1 MKRTSKYLSL
11 FIISFLFTALISIF
25 ILPSVVFADPQWEY
39 KYNYMENEWEYVPG
53 DSSLKYNYMENEWEY
68 VPDDYS
74 LKYNYMEN
82 DYSYAPS
89 NSTLKYN
96 YMENEWEYAPDDYSL
111 KYNYMDNKWEY
122 APRNSTL
129 KYNYMKDNWKY
140 VPDYTNNDISS
151 SSSSYTNNDSSSSKV
166 INVNDDVIRA
176 EYNFIMNVYNLL
188 DEYNL
193 AINHMNV
200 YHCEG
205 WIFNDPNHIAL
216 EETFLVKLRELSNK
230 LKGFRYPQSLASYR
244 NNLVRIADELC
255 MYREA
260 EINCMKNNDYNGYV
274 NNNNRWN
281 AVYGSLCDN
290 YNSMSADYNRKY

>member
-11 FIISFLFTALISIF
+11 FIISFLFTILISVS
-25 ILPSVVFADPQWEY
+25 ILPGIVYADPQWELKY
-39 KYNYMENEWEYVPG
+39 NYMDDTWEYAPKDSSLEYNYMENEWEYAP
-53 DSSLKYNYMENEWEY
+53 DNYSLKYNYMENEWG
-68 VPDDYS
+68 
-74 LKYNYMEN
+74 
-82 DYSYAPS
+82 YAPS

-96 YMENEWEYAPDDYSL
+96 YMENEWEY
-111 KYNYMDNKWEY
+111 
-122 APRNSTL
+122 
-129 KYNYMKDNWKY
+129 
-140 VPDYTNNDISS
+140 VPDYTNNDS
-151 SSSSYTNNDSSSSKV
+151 SSSSYTNNDSSSSKI
-166 INVNDDVIRA
+166 INVNDDVIKA
-176 EYNFIMNVYNLL
+176 EYNFITNVYNLL
-188 DEYNL
+188 GEYGL

-200 YHCEG
+200 YHGEG
-205 WIFNDPNHIAL
+205 WYINDPNHIAL

-230 LKGFRYPQSLASYR
+230 LKGFHYPQSLSGYR
-244 NNLVRIADELC
+244 NNLVGIADELC